1 MAARTTLAALAT
13 GSQLGALGLQPSCS
27 WRGGW
32 DGGASSKLRPSTPP
46 GAALGGKLHCH
57 LPRST
62 REVTAVPAVLS
73 TVPGTHRGA
82 QQHHPSCRGWPG
94 LGLCHGHPVTFIVSP
109 PWGWLCPHFLA
120 SPTPST
126 ELDAHSCCWPSPKC
140 GSALWVSPCPWASHP
155 QPAHPWST
163 HGTGGAPSPS
173 VDSSLHRRGLPLFGV
188 CGRLEP
194 GLEVICLSPAAGLS
208 SHICEPVPFALP
220 LKNRRSDR

>member
-82 QQHHPSCRGWPG
+82 QQQHNILPRVAGS
-94 LGLCHGHPVTFIVSP
+94 
-109 PWGWLCPHFLA
+109 
-120 SPTPST
+120 
-126 ELDAHSCCWPSPKC
+126 
-140 GSALWVSPCPWASHP
+140 GSAPRTPCHLHRVPSLGMALSSFFSITHAEHGAGCSQLLLAIPKMWICPVGISMPVGITPTACTPMEHPRHGGSTLAERGQLAAPPRAAFVRSLWAS
-155 QPAHPWST
+155 
-163 HGTGGAPSPS
+163 
-173 VDSSLHRRGLPLFGV
+173 
-188 CGRLEP
+188 
-194 GLEVICLSPAAGLS
+194 
-208 SHICEPVPFALP
+208 
-220 LKNRRSDR
+220 